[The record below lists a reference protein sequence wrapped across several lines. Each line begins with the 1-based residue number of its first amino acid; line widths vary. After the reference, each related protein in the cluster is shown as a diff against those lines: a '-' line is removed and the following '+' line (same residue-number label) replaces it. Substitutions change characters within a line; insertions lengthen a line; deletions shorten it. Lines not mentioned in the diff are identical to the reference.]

1 MEYENPIKQF
11 ERLDKELGTNMKEQ
25 YLESL
30 RPQNKDPYFSLMLN
44 DLNKKGDSVG
54 IKTYL
59 EQVKRTG
66 II

>member
-1 MEYENPIKQF
+1 MEYESPIKQL

-25 YLESL
+25 YLEGI
-30 RPQNKDPYFSLMLN
+30 RPQNKDPYFSLMLK
-44 DLNKKGDSVG
+44 DLNEKGDSVG

-59 EQVKRTG
+59 EQVKKTG